1 MESQKISTDIN
12 RIKQFLTVAVPHEI
26 PYHNTDKG
34 VLWIYYITKPKHV
47 STSGCT
53 SLMYGS

>member
-34 VLWIYYITKPKHV
+34 VL
-47 STSGCT
+47 
-53 SLMYGS
+53 